1 MKIKN
6 RLFPYPVLCME
17 NDDYIDSSF
26 EVTCSIEE
34 RISDVVLN
42 FDITLENDD
51 LKFLIHKGFAEF
63 AIHLECS
70 KTVFRTM
77 VSTPSSKIQ
86 YSIPKSRVNGEIE
99 VLALIVAAKKI
110 SGYRSESLNE
120 DYDGESINFEKGAI
134 LAYYNL
140 PEIRIFKNYEE
151 LVANDSF
158 FTIVKRISQDKE
170 EIHPITYDI
179 ADNKIKILVD
189 ENVYDEYI
197 KYRSN
202 QNLESVFH
210 SLLVLPALVYMI
222 DVLRNETVERY
233 EQFYWYQKIKQSLK
247 AQNLNFEEIL
257 DGEKSNVEIAQE
269 MLLLPINKAFVG
281 LSKAIED

>member
-17 NDDYIDSSF
+17 NDDYIESQFD
-26 EVTCSIEE
+26 VTCKIDEG
-34 RISDVVLN
+34 ISDVVLN

-51 LKFLIHKGFAEF
+51 LRFLIHKGYAQF
-63 AIHLECS
+63 AIHIECS

-77 VSTPSSKIQ
+77 ISTPSSKIQ
-86 YSIPKSRVNGEIE
+86 YSIPKSRVNGDIE
-99 VLALIVAAKKI
+99 VLALIVASKKI
-110 SGYRSESLNE
+110 NGYTSESLNE
-120 DYDGESINFEKGAI
+120 DYDELINFEKGSI
-134 LAYYNL
+134 LAYVNL
-140 PEIRIFKNYEE
+140 PEIRVFKNYEE

-158 FTIVKRISQDKE
+158 FTIVKRIAQDKE
-170 EIHPITYDI
+170 EVHPITYDI

-202 QNLESVFH
+202 TNLEPVFH

-222 DVLRNETVERY
+222 DVLRVESVDRY
-233 EQFYWYQKIKQSLK
+233 EQFFWYQKIKQSLK
-247 AQNLNFEEIL
+247 AQNLNFEDIL
-257 DGEKSNVEIAQE
+257 ESEKSNVEIAQE
-269 MLLLPINKAFVG
+269 MLLLPINKAFIG
-281 LSKAIED
+281 LAKAIED